1 MNSHLKKDSSKDAN
15 NYLANPDMNYL
26 SLLKS
31 NILHS
36 GGMKVSSTIKVA
48 QICQGCIKLKL
59 RYVAF

>member
-1 MNSHLKKDSSKDAN
+1 MGKDAI

-26 SLLKS
+26 SLLKC

-36 GGMKVSSTIKVA
+36 GGMKVSSTIA
-48 QICQGCIKLKL
+48 QICRGCIKLKL